1 MPQVSHRFPRI
12 LISRCLLGEP
22 VRYDGGA
29 KPLNH
34 PLLRQWNEQGLL
46 VPICPELLG
55 GLSVPRKPAEIVG
68 GDGADVLAGRA
79 RVLTI
84 DGEDVTAAFIAGA
97 RLARDLAEREGCA
110 FALLKENSPSCGTHR
125 IADGSFSGVR
135 KPGQGV
141 TAALLRA
148 AGLRVFGETM
158 LESLA
163 RALRRAGHESRR

>member
-1 MPQVSHRFPRI
+1 MSGKRHNSPRI
-12 LISRCLLGEP
+12 LVSRCLLGEP

-34 PLLRQWNEQGLL
+34 SLLRQWNEQGLL

-55 GLSVPRKPAEIVG
+55 GLAVPRKPAEIVG
-68 GDGADVLAGRA
+68 GGGADVLAGRA

-84 DGEDVTAAFIAGA
+84 DDEDVTEAFIAGA

-148 AGLRVFGETM
+148 AGLLVFGEEDIEEVSKYFM
-158 LESLA
+158 NL
-163 RALRRAGHESRR
+163 